1 MAILVAVLNLSS
13 MSDITD
19 GIENMLLVESL
30 EDIIENEALPFVNKS
45 LALLTISN
53 LFTMSK
59 KVDISRKTLDFA
71 FWVLSSWS
79 DIKENNLV
87 VMNLVYSSL
96 TICYN
101 ITLRQKSPDTARR
114 VINCLGLTIMDHF
127 KDP

>member
-71 FWVLSSWS
+71 FGVLDSWNG
-79 DIKENNLV
+79 IKENNQV

-101 ITLRQKSPDTARR
+101 ITLR
-114 VINCLGLTIMDHF
+114 
-127 KDP
+127 